1 MTLPTSFSKEKAI
14 LNLQCLCVIFALF
27 IAFPA
32 FAHHGSSGQF
42 DTNATVE
49 FSGNITRVRL
59 VNPHAY
65 VYFDSIDEAGK
76 VTNKRCELQSGSLL
90 KRRGW
95 TQSLFKTGSFISIKG
110 SPDRTD
116 PTTCYMKEITFENG
130 VVAFRN
136 SEFDENG
143 NVLVTSEGALD
154 GEPSKEHHAEE
165 HEEDFHHDDE
175 HHDEDDHL
183 NTASLEQTV
192 DLSSRERL
200 HEDGSLNMAG
210 NWVMVRSGEGPPG
223 GGGSR
228 AMLTPAG
235 QKAVEGAT
243 SADNP
248 RYQCKPTNIIM
259 DWWFDMMV
267 NHIEQTDK
275 RITLTYGFMN
285 LKRTIYLDGTTMPA
299 NYQPNRAGFST
310 GKWEGDELV
319 VTTTG
324 FDEGWIMAPLGG
336 NPGGPPPGQER
347 AKRPPRPSGEQGMPR
362 AGTRGPE
369 GRPGPPSP
377 AKNSAQMTIVE
388 RFTLSEDGTVLSRKY
403 TITDPLYLASPME
416 GQDEVT
422 FTNDKYIDYECEDLT
437 AERGSDSLGGV
448 GVTRATKNNIESDD
462 VAKGFLY
469 SLEDSTIGTTISS
482 TQWGYPIVLSL
493 HAIGM
498 AIMVGVSLMLCAR
511 VIGFASTI
519 PLSSFAPYWSI
530 GLIGLVINFLSG
542 TALFF
547 GNASELYFNLAF
559 RIKIGLVVLGLVLT
573 KMMVKRAII
582 SGNDSGK
589 GHKPLAIAT
598 LLCWVA
604 AIIAGRLIGYM
615 S

>member
-1 MTLPTSFSKEKAI
+1 MRHLAY
-14 LNLQCLCVIFALF
+14 LCVFAALLTSLS
-27 IAFPA
+27 AH
-32 FAHHGSSGQF
+32 AHHGSSGQF

-65 VYFDSIDEAGK
+65 VYFDSIDETGK

-143 NVLVTSEGALD
+143 SVIENGEGAVKN
-154 GEPSKEHHAEE
+154 EPSKDYNAED
-165 HEEDFHHDDE
+165 HEEDALHDD
-175 HHDEDDHL
+175 HHDEDDHHDDDEHHDDDDHL
-183 NTASLEQTV
+183 DAASPEQTV
-192 DLSSRERL
+192 DLISRERL
-200 HEDGSLNMAG
+200 REDGSLNMAG

-235 QKAVEGAT
+235 EKAVEGAT

-248 RYQCKPTNIIM
+248 RYQCEPTNIIM

-267 NHIEQTDK
+267 NRIDQTDE

-285 LKRTIYLDGTTMPA
+285 LKRTIYLDGTTIPKD
-299 NYQPNRAGFST
+299 YQPNRAGFST
-310 GKWEGDELV
+310 GHWEGEELV

-336 NPGGPPPGQER
+336 NPGGPPPGEEGER
-347 AKRPPRPSGEQGMPR
+347 QKRPPRPDSAQGASG
-362 AGTRGPE
+362 AGRSGPE

-377 AKNSAQMTIVE
+377 AKNSTQMTIVE
-388 RFTLSEDGTVLSRKY
+388 RFTLSEDGTVLTRKY

-416 GQDEVT
+416 GQDQVT

-448 GVTRATKNNIESDD
+448 GVTRASEKVEAGQSVKPLLYWFEETK
-462 VAKGFLY
+462 
-469 SLEDSTIGTTISS
+469 IGTTVSS
-482 TQWGYPIVLSL
+482 TQWGYPIILSL

-511 VIGFASTI
+511 VLGFASTI
-519 PLSSFAPYWSI
+519 PLSSFTPYWSI
-530 GLIGLVINFLSG
+530 GLIGFVINFLSG
-542 TALFF
+542 SALFF

-559 RIKIGLVVLGLVLT
+559 RVKIVMVILGLTFT
-573 KMMVKRAII
+573 KLMVKKAM
-582 SGNDSGK
+582 SSPSENDK
-589 GHKPLAIAT
+589 RHKTLAVVA
-598 LLCWVA
+598 LLCWVF
-604 AIIAGRLIGYM
+604 AIIAGRLIGYTG
-615 S
+615 